1 MKNVLPYIILPLLI
15 IGCSSYGQND
25 NDIKLVSFKYSFRP
39 APKEDYFDSVRFE
52 KVVKQETKGDTL
64 QIEVEVGQSGC
75 LQFVGD
81 VAVKAD
87 SLILLYSNPGETACA
102 TLERYELT
110 YRILNLPMRDYKV
123 GLKYVY

>member
-1 MKNVLPYIILPLLI
+1 MKNVFPHIILTLLI
-15 IGCSSYGQND
+15 IGCSSCGQND
-25 NDIKLVSFKYSFRP
+25 NDIMLVSFKYSFRP

-64 QIEVEVGQSGC
+64 QIDVEVGQSGC
-75 LQFVGD
+75 LQLVGD
-81 VAVKAD
+81 VAVKGD